1 MIDLFRPFV
10 APDILEFLKP
20 VLSYDLS
27 GRMFIGQGNKVE
39 LFEKAFQFL
48 CGLDRRAYSINS
60 GTAGLE
66 LAAQLLDFKEGDEV
80 ITTPITC
87 FGYKTKIQTDKG
99 KIVIGKIV
107 HEKMNVS
114 VKSYNEETKQFEY
127 KPVTN
132 YIKLSSKGVQWY
144 RLTFESALM
153 SNVTRKQTAVLVT
166 GDHKILT
173 TRGYVAVEDLT
184 GDDRVL
190 TEYPRANTYQQ
201 EIIDGTLLG
210 DGFIQAGGKH
220 NLQGRL
226 GIAHVET
233 QKEWLDLK
241 VSALKGFEYNYQYR
255 SAYKQSK
262 GCYRYQTKTSPYWKE
277 QRQRWYQNG
286 RKIIPRDLVLT
297 PIMIATWYMDDG
309 SKFNNKGA
317 LFCTDSYDIEE
328 TTYLTEQ
335 LQRFG
340 IQGYIGNKNRIYIQD
355 ATNLWKLIS
364 PYMPET
370 MRYKMSVEYDSFDPS
385 LWNAGVSEQ
394 FVDVPIA
401 YKTIPA
407 EWEKPSNVYCL
418 EVEDNHNFIA
428 GKMIVSNC
436 TATQTGIFLYGA
448 TPVWADVDPYTGLID
463 PVDVERKISPNT
475 KAIIAVN
482 WGGKM
487 PDYGVLKSFG
497 IPVIEDAAH
506 GPYATTRERGDYI
519 MWSLQ
524 AIKFLTT
531 IDGGMLYVPEGQ
543 EKRAKL
549 LRWYGLDRESKQDF
563 RCEQDIKEVG
573 RKLHM
578 NDVTATIGLANIRYT
593 QQLVRAH
600 NDNALY
606 YTTMVQNPSVRLP
619 VYEDDHP
626 YWIYTVIV
634 KDALHFKAYME
645 QNNIMVSPVHARN
658 DKHSA
663 MKEAASKSFMNYKN
677 VLTGT
682 DFFDMH
688 QMSIP
693 VGFWLTMEDKK
704 YIVDTLNRYK
714 QG

>member
-10 APDILEFLKP
+10 APDVLEFLKP

-48 CGLDRRAYSINS
+48 CDLDRRAYSVNS

-66 LAAQLLDFKEGDEV
+66 LAAQLIGFKEGDEI
-80 ITTPITC
+80 ITTPIT
-87 FGYKTKIQTDKG
+87 
-99 KIVIGKIV
+99 
-107 HEKMNVS
+107 
-114 VKSYNEETKQFEY
+114 
-127 KPVTN
+127 
-132 YIKLSSKGVQWY
+132 
-144 RLTFESALM
+144 
-153 SNVTRKQTAVLVT
+153 
-166 GDHKILT
+166 
-173 TRGYVAVEDLT
+173 
-184 GDDRVL
+184 
-190 TEYPRANTYQQ
+190 
-201 EIIDGTLLG
+201 
-210 DGFIQAGGKH
+210 
-220 NLQGRL
+220 
-226 GIAHVET
+226 
-233 QKEWLDLK
+233 
-241 VSALKGFEYNYQYR
+241 
-255 SAYKQSK
+255 
-262 GCYRYQTKTSPYWKE
+262 
-277 QRQRWYQNG
+277 
-286 RKIIPRDLVLT
+286 
-297 PIMIATWYMDDG
+297 
-309 SKFNNKGA
+309 
-317 LFCTDSYDIEE
+317 
-328 TTYLTEQ
+328 
-335 LQRFG
+335 
-340 IQGYIGNKNRIYIQD
+340 
-355 ATNLWKLIS
+355 
-364 PYMPET
+364 
-370 MRYKMSVEYDSFDPS
+370 
-385 LWNAGVSEQ
+385 
-394 FVDVPIA
+394 
-401 YKTIPA
+401 
-407 EWEKPSNVYCL
+407 
-418 EVEDNHNFIA
+418 
-428 GKMIVSNC
+428 C

-463 PVDVERKISPNT
+463 PADVERKISPNT

-606 YTTMVQNPSVRLP
+606 YTTMVQNPAIHLP
-619 VYEDDHP
+619 TYEDDHP

-634 KDALHFKAYME
+634 KDAPHFKTYME

-663 MKEAASKSFMNYKN
+663 MKAAASKSFMNYKN
-677 VLTGT
+677 LLAGT